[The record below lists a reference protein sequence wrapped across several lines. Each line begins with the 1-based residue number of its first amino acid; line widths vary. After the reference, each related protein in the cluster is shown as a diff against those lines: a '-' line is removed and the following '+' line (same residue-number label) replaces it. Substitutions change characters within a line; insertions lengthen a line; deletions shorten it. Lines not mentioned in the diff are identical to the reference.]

1 MLRRSGK
8 QGQVCKYMLL
18 FATSSF
24 ALATQ
29 TDASTGK
36 VAVVPALSVA
46 QGYKTQEEVNA
57 ENRAAKKA
65 ESMMQSGKLEDAI
78 FFLNGELA
86 GMPRSAILH
95 FELGNAHLRSREFTR
110 AIECYQQAVRLR
122 NPFPEAC
129 LNAAYACID
138 AGMELQAIPWFHKYL
153 RENPNAANAKD
164 VEAEL
169 LVAHAKA
176 QMKEKRNFDAKQTL
190 ERALQISPNSQIVL
204 FALARVRSELGDTQ
218 GAIHAYEDLLRVN
231 PRHSSAILNMAECYQ
246 TSGQLMK
253 AVTWLKKYASSN
265 PNAPEIGQVQN
276 MIQALTEKSSEQR
289 SDPQA
294 LDYCGAISEAGRFFR
309 WPPNR
314 LPIKVWVSMG
324 DGVPGYKPEFRIGFF
339 DALNSWMKAGQGR
352 LQYILV
358 NYKEQADLTVEWTGD
373 PFDVKPTGHNVE
385 QGVCHLASVDRHK
398 DFIEIDRADI
408 RILTIDRQS
417 QQPLTDEEM
426 KKTCLHELGHAMGL
440 QGHSTNNHDIM
451 FFSMSNTNW
460 PVLSRRD
467 KATLFMIYQNYQPLV
482 SAQQE

>member
-1 MLRRSGK
+1 MFKCSPTRNLIRSI
-8 QGQVCKYMLL
+8 LL
-18 FATSSF
+18 LSLPLHFTLETSSARANAIAPTF
-24 ALATQ
+24 
-29 TDASTGK
+29 
-36 VAVVPALSVA
+36 VAA
-46 QGYKTQEEVNA
+46 QGYKTPEEINA
-57 ENRAAKKA
+57 ENRSARKA
-65 ESMMQSGKLEDAI
+65 ESMMHSGKLQDAI

-86 GMPRSAILH
+86 AMPRSAILH

-110 AIECYQQAVRLR
+110 AIECYQQAVRLK

-153 RENPNAANAKD
+153 RECPNAANAKE

-190 ERALQISPNSQIVL
+190 ERALQIAPKSEIVL
-204 FALARVRSELGDTQ
+204 FSLARVRSELGDTQ
-218 GAIHAYEDLLRVN
+218 GAINAYEDLLQVN
-231 PRHSSAILNMAECYQ
+231 PRHSSALLNMAECYQ
-246 TSGQLMK
+246 TMGQLLK
-253 AVTWLKKYASSN
+253 AVTWLKKYAAAN
-265 PNAPEIGQVQN
+265 PNAPDIGQVQN

-294 LDYCGAISEAGRFFR
+294 LDYCGAISEAGRFYR

-314 LPIKVWVSMG
+314 LPIKVWVSTG
-324 DGVPGYKPEFRIGFF
+324 EGVPGYKPEFRAGFF

-352 LQYILV
+352 LQYVLV
-358 NYKEQADLTVEWTGD
+358 DSKEQADLTAEWTGD
-373 PFDVKPTGHNVE
+373 PYDVKPTGHNVE
-385 QGVCHLASVDRHK
+385 QGVCLLASVDRHK
-398 DFIEIDRADI
+398 DCIDIDRADI

-417 QQPLTDEEM
+417 QQPLSDEEM
-426 KKTCLHELGHAMGL
+426 KKTCLHELGHSMGL

-460 PVLSRRD
+460 PVLSKRD
-467 KATLFMIYQNYQPLV
+467 RATLFMIYQNYRPLV
-482 SAQQE
+482 SVQQQ